1 MYRAY
6 DVHPLLWCAP
16 WTSDSPPARV
26 LAVVLCSPWCTK
38 PLACVNLLG
47 SLLSLV
53 SPQDTIA
60 LGAVVEKLSD
70 VREAG
75 GRHQSWG
82 PSVSWGQ
89 HFAAVL
95 DPKQPLEPQ
104 LLEDLIL
111 RYPGDQFSAPA

>member
-1 MYRAY
+1 MMVPTDHDRIL
-6 DVHPLLWCAP
+6 P
-16 WTSDSPPARV
+16 
-26 LAVVLCSPWCTK
+26 
-38 PLACVNLLG
+38 LG
-47 SLLSLV
+47 SAV
-53 SPQDTIA
+53 GNPQDTIA
-60 LGAVVEKLSD
+60 LGFVVEKLSE

-89 HFAAVL
+89 HFAAVI
-95 DPKQPLEPQ
+95 DPEQPLEPQ